1 METAIYLVI
10 FHHNWSPL
18 SSVTQ
23 HWKAEEGFIHTTL
36 SNRGGPEQ
44 PLGRRRWKRLC
55 LPLCVLSKL
64 KCFS

>member
-18 SSVTQ
+18 PSVGQ
-23 HWKAEEGFIHTTL
+23 HWEAEEGFIQATL

-44 PLGRRRWKRLC
+44 PLGR
-55 LPLCVLSKL
+55 
-64 KCFS
+64 